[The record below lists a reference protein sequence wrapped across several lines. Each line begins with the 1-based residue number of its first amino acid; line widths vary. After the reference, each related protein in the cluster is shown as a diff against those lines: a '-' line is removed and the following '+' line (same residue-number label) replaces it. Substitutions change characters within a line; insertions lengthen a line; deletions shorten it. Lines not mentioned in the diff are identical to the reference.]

1 MKSKIQIQNLISN
14 LANEILFEY
23 KIEGDR
29 YYIGV
34 SQIII
39 EWEDYQDERF
49 CELTFATTNQ
59 PNPLDQVKVSTFI
72 FKKTYFKFIKFRHWM
87 QFSKPAGLRLT
98 DISQESGVNVV
109 YSPGSN
115 TLRKAITIFKL
126 APLFPNQMLNIKNC
140 VIEIEVF
147 HK

>member
-1 MKSKIQIQNLISN
+1 
-14 LANEILFEY
+14 
-23 KIEGDR
+23 
-29 YYIGV
+29 
-34 SQIII
+34 
-39 EWEDYQDERF
+39 
-49 CELTFATTNQ
+49 
-59 PNPLDQVKVSTFI
+59 
-72 FKKTYFKFIKFRHWM
+72 M

-115 TLRKAITIFKL
+115 TLRKALTIFKL
-126 APLFPNQMLNIKNC
+126 ASLFPNQMLNIKNC